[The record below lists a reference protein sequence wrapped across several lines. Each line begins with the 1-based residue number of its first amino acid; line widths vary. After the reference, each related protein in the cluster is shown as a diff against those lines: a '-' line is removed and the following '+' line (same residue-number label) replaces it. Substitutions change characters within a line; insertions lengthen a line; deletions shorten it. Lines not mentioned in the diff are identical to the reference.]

1 MTIDPATSADIPELC
16 ELLSLLFAQEAEFT
30 PAPEIQAQGLAL
42 IIPQPEVGV
51 VLVARKADRVVGMV
65 NLLYTIST
73 ALGARAALIEDLV
86 VQPEA
91 RSAGVG
97 SQLLTQAIALARAR
111 GCRRIT
117 LLTDR
122 SNTSAQAFYRKI
134 GFEPSRMIPMR
145 LSLG

>member
-73 ALGARAALIEDLV
+73 ALGRTGSPDRGSV

-145 LSLG
+145 AELG

>member
-1 MTIDPATSADIPELC
+1 MPIHPATTADIPELC
-16 ELLSLLFAQEAEFT
+16 ELLSLLFSQEAEFT
-30 PAPEIQAQGLAL
+30 PDPETQARGLAL
-42 IIPQPEVGV
+42 IINHPEAGI
-51 VLVARKADRVVGMV
+51 VLVARNAERVVGMV

-86 VQPEA
+86 VQPAE

-97 SQLLTQAIALARAR
+97 SQLLAQAIALARAR

-122 SNTSAQAFYRKI
+122 SNTPAQAFYRKI
-134 GFEPSRMIPMR
+134 GFEPSPMMPMR
-145 LSLG
+145 LRLG